1 MNKLQDV
8 ALLRCLAVISLVAWH
23 SYCSYICW
31 NIADTPMS
39 IWYTRLF
46 KILTPDANMPLFT
59 FISGYLFCYLLIFKD
74 KYLSFHELLT
84 NKVNRLLIPFLILG
98 TLTNLTEYGK
108 NISDIFYGKP
118 SHLWYCL
125 MLFYCFI
132 ACWLI
137 EKKLGKRWNIATM
150 CVSTLVVIGYKGNGL
165 GPNTPLGLFMP
176 VYYYCYFYAGF
187 LVFFHK
193 DIILKNVKK
202 YFPLIVL
209 AFACSLMSGRLIL
222 FSSLLYIL
230 IVWRLIYA
238 RILPPP
244 ILNVVNTIGVYSF
257 GIYVFHQWI
266 IWNITRIPCCIDV
279 LYPYM
284 TNHDILFPL
293 LLTITVFLISMLFT
307 HISLKTRLGRYL
319 LT

>member
-1 MNKLQDV
+1 MSENTTHESPAYEKRGYLNHEFR
-8 ALLRCLAVISLVAWH
+8 LFHLRGQM
-23 SYCSYICW
+23 
-31 NIADTPMS
+31 DTPVA
-39 IWYTRLF
+39 YHYHDFHKVL
-46 KILTPDANMPLFT
+46 ILLNGEADYIVEV
-59 FISGYLFCYLLIFKD
+59 ISGYLFCYLLIFKD

-98 TLTNLTEYGK
+98 ALTNLTEYGK

-244 ILNVVNTIGVYSF
+244 F
-257 GIYVFHQWI
+257 
-266 IWNITRIPCCIDV
+266 
-279 LYPYM
+279 
-284 TNHDILFPL
+284 
-293 LLTITVFLISMLFT
+293 
-307 HISLKTRLGRYL
+307 
-319 LT
+319 